1 MQLSMAAIAASSE
14 IENTLFKA
22 RVSSCDALA
31 LHSLERLDLVGALR
45 AVDGAKRPMY
55 RELLV
60 GQRVIAVALTAEGLD
75 VLPFGQ
81 RLAGFRGA
89 IGCDVGHEQEP
100 SAGGAGWFCGGAASD
115 DHQRERRHA
124 EELHGPCCTAR

>member
-1 MQLSMAAIAASSE
+1 MQLSIAAVAASSK
-14 IENTLFKA
+14 IENTLFEA

-31 LHSLERLDLVGALR
+31 LHSLKRLDLVGALR
-45 AVDGAKRPMY
+45 AADGAKRPMY

-89 IGCDVGHEQEP
+89 IGCGVWHEQEP
-100 SAGGAGWFCGGAASD
+100 SAGGAARFRGCASRD
-115 DHQRERRHA
+115 DRQRECRNA
-124 EELHGPCCTAR
+124 EEFHAPCCSAR